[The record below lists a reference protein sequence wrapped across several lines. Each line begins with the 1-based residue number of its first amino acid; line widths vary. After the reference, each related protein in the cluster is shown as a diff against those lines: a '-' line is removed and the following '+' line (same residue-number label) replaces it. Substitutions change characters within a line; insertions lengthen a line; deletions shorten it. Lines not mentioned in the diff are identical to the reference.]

1 MNKKIIIVVLAIV
14 SVIVLI
20 QSGIL
25 SALVLFLLVGVI
37 PGTSYSIPPTIMLLL
52 IAAVTWLVL
61 FRLTAVE
68 ALYKYSDSH
77 SVKKHTE
84 RKKRM
89 PRRRFSE
96 I

>member
-1 MNKKIIIVVLAIV
+1 MNKKIILIAFAIISIVILA
-14 SVIVLI
+14 
-20 QSGIL
+20 QSGIF
-25 SALVLFLLVGVI
+25 SALILFLLVGVV
-37 PGTSYSIPPTIMLLL
+37 PGTSYSVPPSIMLLL
-52 IAAVTWLVL
+52 IATITWLVL

-68 ALYKYSDSH
+68 ILYKHSDNH

>member
-1 MNKKIIIVVLAIV
+1 MNKKITIAALAVISIV
-14 SVIVLI
+14 VLI

-25 SALVLFLLVGVI
+25 SSLVLFLLVGVI

-52 IAAVTWLVL
+52 IAAITWLVL

-68 ALYKYSDSH
+68 AIYKYSDNH

>member
-1 MNKKIIIVVLAIV
+1 MNKKIILIALAII
-14 SVIVLI
+14 SIVILI
-20 QSGIL
+20 QSGVL

-37 PGTSYSIPPTIMLLL
+37 PGTSYSIPPSIMLLL
-52 IAAVTWLVL
+52 IATITWLVL

-68 ALYKYSDSH
+68 MLYRHSDSH

>member
-1 MNKKIIIVVLAIV
+1 VNKKIILVALAIISIVVLA
-14 SVIVLI
+14 

-25 SALVLFLLVGVI
+25 SALVLFLLVGVV
-37 PGTSYSIPPTIMLLL
+37 PGTSYSIPPSVMLLL
-52 IAAVTWLVL
+52 IVTITWLVL

-68 ALYKYSDSH
+68 ALYKYSDNH